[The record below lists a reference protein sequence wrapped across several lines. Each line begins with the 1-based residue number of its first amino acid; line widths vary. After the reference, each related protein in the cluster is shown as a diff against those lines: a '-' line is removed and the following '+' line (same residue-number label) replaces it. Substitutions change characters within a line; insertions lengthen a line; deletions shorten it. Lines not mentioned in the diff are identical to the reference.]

1 MMKITRREIIK
12 KVVLGTTSLLI
23 IPEIISSCSEKEPIE
38 PIDNSE
44 TFTIDLTDD
53 TYAAL
58 TVTGGF
64 MIIQG
69 KIIANTG
76 SDIFVAVESICSH
89 QGGTLTYSHS
99 ENVFRCP
106 VHNAAFSY
114 RGVVIELPAVEDP
127 VVRAIKA
134 YTVTK
139 EGNILTIRLNK

>member
-1 MMKITRREIIK
+1 MKMTRREIIR

-23 IPEIISSCSEKEPIE
+23 IPEMITACSEEEPLE

-76 SDIFVAVESICSH
+76 SDLFVAVDSVCSH

-99 ENVFRCP
+99 ESVFRCP
-106 VHNAAFSY
+106 VHNASYSY
-114 RGVVIELPAVEDP
+114 RGAVIELPEVEEP
-127 VVRAIKA
+127 IIRAIKA